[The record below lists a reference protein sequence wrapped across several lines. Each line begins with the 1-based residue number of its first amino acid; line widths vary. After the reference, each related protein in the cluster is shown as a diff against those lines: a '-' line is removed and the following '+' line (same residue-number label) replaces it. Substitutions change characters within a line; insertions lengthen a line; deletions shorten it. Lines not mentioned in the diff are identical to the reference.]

1 MDLLTYEIPVWV
13 VIAVLIYN
21 AAVQALPRPDDA
33 SSRWYVWAYQFAHL
47 LAANVVLALDPR
59 KKHAPADEPHKPE

>member
-33 SSRWYVWAYQFAHL
+33 SSHWYVWGYQFAHL
-47 LAANVVLALDPR
+47 LAANIALTLDPR

>member
-1 MDLLTYEIPVWV
+1 MDLLTYEIPVWI

-47 LAANVVLALDPR
+47 LAANIALTMDPR
-59 KKHAPADEPHKPE
+59 KNNAEPAGQQKPE